1 MHTNNVQILIDYWP
15 ILLPVALLEF
25 GLMIAAVVHV
35 LRHPHYRFGNKL
47 LWLVIVVVFQ
57 IIGPVVYFVFG
68 RGESDQ

>member
-15 ILLPVALLEF
+15 ILLPIVLLEF

>member
-1 MHTNNVQILIDYWP
+1 MHTNNVQILSDYWP
-15 ILLPVALLEF
+15 ILLPVALLEL

-35 LRHPHYRFGNKL
+35 LRHPNYRFGNKL
-47 LWLVIVVVFQ
+47 LWLIIVVVFQ

>member
-15 ILLPVALLEF
+15 ILLPVVLLEF

>member
-15 ILLPVALLEF
+15 ILLPVVLLEF

-35 LRHPHYRFGNKL
+35 LHHPHYRFGNKL